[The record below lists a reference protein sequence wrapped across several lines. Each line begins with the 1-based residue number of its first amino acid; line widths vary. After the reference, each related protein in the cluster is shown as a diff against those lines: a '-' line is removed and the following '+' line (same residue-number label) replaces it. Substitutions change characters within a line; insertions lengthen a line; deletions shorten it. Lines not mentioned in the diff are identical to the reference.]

1 MPGKAVSHLSRMS
14 LQEFNER
21 QAEMNKEIR
30 NSGAPSNAGAQ
41 RNSGDIV
48 SKAGSSVSKNV
59 QETNLEQLQDFRSK
73 LGLIQKNRPE
83 KDLVSNALDG
93 ISVRTP

>member
-1 MPGKAVSHLSRMS
+1 
-14 LQEFNER
+14 
-21 QAEMNKEIR
+21 MNNEIR
-30 NSGAPSNAGAQ
+30 QNSGAPSNAGAQ

-93 ISVRTP
+93 VSVKTP